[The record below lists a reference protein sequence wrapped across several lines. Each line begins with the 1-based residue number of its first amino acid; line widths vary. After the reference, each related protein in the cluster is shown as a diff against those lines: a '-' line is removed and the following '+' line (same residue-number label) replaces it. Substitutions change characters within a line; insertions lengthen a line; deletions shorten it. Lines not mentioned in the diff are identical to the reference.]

1 MRFPSLLCAAGLTAA
16 SVATAAL
23 ASPPET
29 TDADTKA
36 WWSITE
42 ELSSDA
48 MEGRDT
54 GSAGYGRAA
63 DAVARAFAAAGLKPA
78 GNDGGWFQPVAM
90 DEIAITHAA
99 LSVGGRALTFLHDYR
114 FTPTPAM
121 PLQFTAPLAYRGY
134 CDASALGAVAGK
146 IVICHATRRAGL
158 PSDADREAAV
168 KAAGGIGIL
177 SIADPGFTV
186 EPPRWPAAYA
196 RQVKLAGAPADT
208 DRFVRI
214 VVNADALGTL
224 TGKSGAEAADLIA
237 RGSRGDPLP
246 AFDIADSLDARFE
259 TKARRINS
267 SNVLGL
273 LPGTDPARAG
283 EAIVLSAHL
292 DGYGYGEPIDGDNLY
307 NGTLDDAAYVAL
319 LIRLAQQRQGK
330 GYARPLLFA
339 AFAGE
344 EKGLLGG
351 EYFVAHPTLPK
362 AALAGNINLDQLRP
376 IFPLDL
382 LTVHALDDNS
392 LGADARDVAAGLR
405 IAVQRDP
412 EPERN
417 MLKRSEHWAF
427 IKAGIPATGF
437 VFGYRPGTKSEEI
450 YRHWYKTGYHTPQDD
465 PGQPIDWQ
473 AAGDF
478 NRFFYAL
485 VDRVANKDSAP
496 EWNAD
501 SPLAPKP

>member
-1 MRFPSLLCAAGLTAA
+1 MRFPTLLCAAGLTILSQAP
-16 SVATAAL
+16 AAL
-23 ASPPET
+23 ASPPAT
-29 TDADTKA
+29 ADPDTKA
-36 WWSITE
+36 WWAITE

-54 GSAGYGRAA
+54 GSAGYDRAA
-63 DAVARAFAAAGLKPA
+63 DVVARAFAAAGLKPA
-78 GNDGGWFQPVAM
+78 GTDGGWFQPVDM
-90 DEIAITHAA
+90 DEIAIT
-99 LSVGGRALTFLHDYR
+99 RATLRAGDRTLTFLHDYR
-114 FTPTPAM
+114 LTPTAAM
-121 PLQFTAPLAYRGY
+121 PARFAAPLAYRGY
-134 CDASALGAVAGK
+134 CDASVLGAVAGK
-146 IVICHATRRAGL
+146 VVICHATRRAGL
-158 PSDADREAAV
+158 PGDADREAAV

-214 VVNADALGTL
+214 IVNAGALGKL
-224 TGKSGAEAADLIA
+224 TGKSEAEAADLIA
-237 RGSRGDPLP
+237 KGSRGDPLP
-246 AFDIADSLDARFE
+246 AFDIAGRLDASFE
-259 TKARRINS
+259 TRARRIRS
-267 SNVLGL
+267 ANVLGL
-273 LPGTDPARAG
+273 LPGTDPAKAG
-283 EAIVLSAHL
+283 EAIVVSAHL
-292 DGYGYGEPIDGDNLY
+292 DGYGHGEPIDGDGLY

-330 GYARPLLFA
+330 GYARPILFA

-351 EYFVAHPTLPK
+351 EYFVAHPTILK
-362 AALAGNINLDQLRP
+362 ADLAGNINLDQLRP

-392 LGADARDVAAGLR
+392 LGADARAVAEGLG
-405 IAVQRDP
+405 ITVQRDP

-417 MLKRSEHWAF
+417 MLKRSEHWVF

-437 VFGYRPGTKSEEI
+437 IFGYRPGTKSEEV

-465 PGQPIDWQ
+465 IDQPIDWQ
-473 AAGDF
+473 AAHDF
-478 NRFFYAL
+478 NRFFYTL
-485 VDRVANKDSAP
+485 VDRVAHKDSAP
-496 EWNAD
+496 GWNAD
-501 SPLAPKP
+501 SALKPKP

>member
-1 MRFPSLLCAAGLTAA
+1 MRFPSLLRAAGLAA
-16 SVATAAL
+16 TFLASAAL
-23 ASPPET
+23 AAPPDT
-29 TDADTKA
+29 ADADTRA
-36 WWSITE
+36 WWAITE

-54 GSAGYGRAA
+54 GSAGYDRAA
-63 DAVARAFAAAGLKPA
+63 EVVARAFAAAGLQPA
-78 GNDGGWFQPVAM
+78 GTGGGWFQPVEM
-90 DEIAITHAA
+90 DEIAITRAE

-114 FTPTPAM
+114 LTPTAAM

-158 PSDADREAAV
+158 PGDADREAAV
-168 KAAGGIGIL
+168 KAAGGIGLL

-196 RQVKLAGAPADT
+196 RQVKLAGAAADT

-224 TGKSGAEAADLIA
+224 TGKSDAEAAVLIA
-237 RGSRGDPLP
+237 SGSRGDPLP
-246 AFDIADSLDARFE
+246 AFDIDQPLAARFE
-259 TKARRINS
+259 TRARRIQS
-267 SNVLGL
+267 PNVLGL
-273 LPGTDPARAG
+273 LPGTDPAKTG

-330 GYARPLLFA
+330 GYARPVLFA

-392 LGADARDVAAGLR
+392 LGADARAVAGKLG

-450 YRHWYKTGYHTPQDD
+450 YRHWYRTGYHTPQDD

-485 VDRVANKDSAP
+485 VDRVANKGSAP
-496 EWNAD
+496 GWNPD
-501 SPLAPKP
+501 SPLKPKL